1 MRLGIYKR
9 IEGEDAST
17 TDGCLTIIHTPGALQ
32 LSQRD
37 LSRFFSQLES
47 LRVAAKAG
55 VVKAR
60 SGASIFNQAQWHNKK
75 LKEAKTKCL

>member
-17 TDGCLTIIHTPGALQ
+17 TDGCLTIIDNPGALN

-37 LSRFFSQLES
+37 LSRFFSQLEAA
-47 LRVAAKAG
+47 RVAKKAG

-60 SGASIFNQAQWHNKK
+60 SGASIFNLSDWHHKKNK
-75 LKEAKTKCL
+75 EKTKCL